1 MKLELSKI
9 YKSLNPFTFDLP
21 DFTIITGLNGA
32 GKTHL
37 LQAVSTYDLKLTE
50 DNVKLEPNMYITTRT
65 LSPLEGTKSKED
77 NFKKNCES
85 LWSRYHTYLIR
96 KKSNPNLKKEHEFP
110 EVSRIKALEEIA
122 REAGKDFDSLSLYD
136 IFDFYPIDDGLNNNE
151 IFYQNF
157 LHVFKRYWDK
167 LNNNLYRE
175 FINARYNENHKY
187 YSKEEFYLKF
197 GEPPWEFMNKILDEA
212 KLGYRASFPTSL
224 IRDIPFELKLI
235 SNSTGIEIDF
245 KELSSGEK
253 VLMSLAL
260 AIYNSNHNVLFP
272 KVLLMDEP
280 DASLHPSMTK
290 QFLDVLQKVFV
301 EEKKVKV
308 IITTHSPSTVAL
320 APDDAL
326 YIMTIAEPRI
336 KKVSKDK
343 ALKVLLDGVP
353 SLSVNYENRKQ
364 VFVESSNDA
373 YFYEKFYSKLT
384 NLLEQEISLNFISSG
399 NKGSGSSDNVKNVV
413 NQLTKFGNKSIY
425 GIVDWDK
432 KNIGTKFVKVLGE
445 NKRYSIE
452 NYIFDPLLVSA
463 LLIREKISTRTG
475 LGLEENENYTDFKNF
490 SNEKLQKIADNF
502 FEKIKVE
509 FGSQS
514 NTDKIKINYV
524 SGKEIE
530 VFDWYLKYHGH
541 ELEDKLKIIFQEFQK
556 YQKKNEFKEEV
567 LTKIVDDIP
576 ELIPRDILDLFKS
589 IQHQ

>member
-1 MKLELSKI
+1 MKLELPI
-9 YKSLNPFTFDLP
+9 LYKSLNPFTFNLP

-37 LQAVSTYDLKLTE
+37 LQAMSTYDLKLTE
-50 DNVKLEPNMYITTRT
+50 GDVKLEPNVYVTTRT

-85 LWSRYHTYLIR
+85 LWSRYHTYLLR

-175 FINARYNENHKY
+175 FINTRYNENHKY

-320 APDDAL
+320 APDGAL
-326 YIMTIAEPRI
+326 YIMSNTEPRI
-336 KKVSKDK
+336 KQVSKDK

-373 YFYEKFYSKLT
+373 YFYEKFYSKLAS
-384 NLLEQEISLNFISSG
+384 LLEQEISLNFISSG
-399 NKGSGSSDNVKNVV
+399 NKGSGSSDNVKDVV

-432 KNIGTKFVKVLGE
+432 KNIGTDFVKVLGE

-463 LLIREKISTRTG
+463 FLIREKIFTRME
-475 LGLEENENYTDFKNF
+475 LGLNENETYTDFKNF
-490 SNEKLQKIADNF
+490 SNEKLQKIADKF
-502 FEKIKVE
+502 FDKINKE
-509 FGSQS
+509 FGVQPNS
-514 NTDKIKINYV
+514 DKVKINYV

-530 VFDWYLKYHGH
+530 VFDWYLKYCGH
-541 ELEDKLKIIFQEFQK
+541 ELEDKLKTIFKQFQK
-556 YQKKNEFKEEV
+556 YQKRNGFKEEM

-576 ELIPRDILDLFKS
+576 ELIPQDILDLFKS
-589 IQHQ
+589 IQSV